1 MVEIS
6 GVGDTSHQLTD
17 PQTRLI
23 SSYLV
28 DDVVKGL
35 LQFVVGR
42 SQLPEISVC
51 FQDGDDQLVDFINC
65 LIQASL
71 GKRRLF
77 SALEI

>member
-6 GVGDTSHQLTD
+6 GVGDTSHHLTD

-42 SQLPEISVC
+42 GQLPEISVC

-65 LIQASL
+65 FIQASL